1 MEEVK
6 YMVDNN
12 ATDPK
17 NEDNAVIDR
26 QTAETATETST
37 ETKAET
43 ATETQ
48 VETKPETSSEA
59 NDEPQVE
66 TAAATASEP
75 STSPLFLPRLLFFL
89 LLLPAIILI
98 CFFWG
103 CSLISILT
111 AFSAFFILFYVG
123 GNYCFP
129 LILSWT
135 YLPVDPLIAPY
146 FEQFKQL
153 TPEWKALLCLL
164 TALLA
169 AALSC
174 SFFNIAQ
181 IIGQKIKD
189 KWYSLSR

>member
-1 MEEVK
+1 
-6 YMVDNN
+6 MVDNN
-12 ATDPK
+12 VTDPK

-43 ATETQ
+43 VTETQ
-48 VETKPETSSEA
+48 VETKPETSSE
-59 NDEPQVE
+59 
-66 TAAATASEP
+66 P
-75 STSPLFLPRLLFFL
+75 STSSLFLPRLLFFL
-89 LLLPAIILI
+89 LLLPAVLLI

-103 CSLISILT
+103 CNLISILT

-129 LILSWT
+129 LILSWD
-135 YLPVDPLIAPY
+135 YLPIDPIIAPY

-153 TPEWKALLCLL
+153 APEWKALICLL

-174 SFFNIAQ
+174 TFFNIAQ

>member
-1 MEEVK
+1 
-6 YMVDNN
+6 MVDNN
-12 ATDPK
+12 VTDPK
-17 NEDNAVIDR
+17 NKDNAVIDR

-43 ATETQ
+43 VTETQ
-48 VETKPETSSEA
+48 VETKPETSSE
-59 NDEPQVE
+59 
-66 TAAATASEP
+66 P
-75 STSPLFLPRLLFFL
+75 STSSLFLPRLLFFL
-89 LLLPAIILI
+89 LLLPAVLLI

-103 CSLISILT
+103 CNLISILT

-129 LILSWT
+129 LILSWD
-135 YLPVDPLIAPY
+135 YLPIDPIIAPY

-153 TPEWKALLCLL
+153 APEWKALICLL

-174 SFFNIAQ
+174 TFFNIAQ

>member
-1 MEEVK
+1 
-6 YMVDNN
+6 MVDNN
-12 ATDPK
+12 VTDPK
-17 NEDNAVIDR
+17 NEDNAVVDL

-48 VETKPETSSEA
+48 VETKPETSSE
-59 NDEPQVE
+59 
-66 TAAATASEP
+66 P
-75 STSPLFLPRLLFFL
+75 STSSLFLPRLLFFL
-89 LLLPAIILI
+89 LLLPAILLI

-103 CSLISILT
+103 CNLISILT

-129 LILSWT
+129 LILSWD
-135 YLPVDPLIAPY
+135 YLPIDPIIAPY

-153 TPEWKALLCLL
+153 APEWKALICLL

-174 SFFNIAQ
+174 TFFNIAQ

>member
-12 ATDPK
+12 VTDPK

-26 QTAETATETST
+26 QTTETATETST

-48 VETKPETSSEA
+48 VETKPETSSEPTA
-59 NDEPQVE
+59 EPQVE
-66 TAAATASEP
+66 TATASASEP

-89 LLLPAIILI
+89 LLLPAILLI

-153 TPEWKALLCLL
+153 TPEWKALICLL

>member
-1 MEEVK
+1 
-6 YMVDNN
+6 MVDNN
-12 ATDPK
+12 VTDPK
-17 NEDNAVIDR
+17 NEDNAVVDR

-48 VETKPETSSEA
+48 VETKPETSSE
-59 NDEPQVE
+59 
-66 TAAATASEP
+66 P

-89 LLLPAIILI
+89 LLLPAILLI

-135 YLPVDPLIAPY
+135 YLPIDPVLAPY

>member
-12 ATDPK
+12 VTDPK

-26 QTAETATETST
+26 QTTETATETST

-43 ATETQ
+43 ATEAQ
-48 VETKPETSSEA
+48 VETESKTNA
-59 NDEPQVE
+59 EPQVE
-66 TAAATASEP
+66 TAAASASEP
-75 STSPLFLPRLLFFL
+75 SSSSLFLPRLLFFL
-89 LLLPAIILI
+89 LLLPAILLI

>member
-1 MEEVK
+1 
-6 YMVDNN
+6 MVDNN
-12 ATDPK
+12 VTDPK

-26 QTAETATETST
+26 QTTETATETST

-48 VETKPETSSEA
+48 VETKPETSSE
-59 NDEPQVE
+59 
-66 TAAATASEP
+66 P
-75 STSPLFLPRLLFFL
+75 STSSLFLPRLLFFL
-89 LLLPAIILI
+89 LLLPAILLI

-153 TPEWKALLCLL
+153 APEWKALICLL

-174 SFFNIAQ
+174 TFFNIAQ

>member
-1 MEEVK
+1 MIEEVK
-6 YMVDNN
+6 HMVDNN
-12 ATDPK
+12 VTDPK
-17 NEDNAVIDR
+17 NEDNAVVDR

-48 VETKPETSSEA
+48 VETKPETSSE
-59 NDEPQVE
+59 
-66 TAAATASEP
+66 P

-89 LLLPAIILI
+89 LLLPAILLI

-135 YLPVDPLIAPY
+135 YLPIDPVLAPY

>member
-12 ATDPK
+12 VTDPK

-26 QTAETATETST
+26 QTAETVTETST

-66 TAAATASEP
+66 TAAASASEP
-75 STSPLFLPRLLFFL
+75 STSSLFLPRLLFFL
-89 LLLPAIILI
+89 LLLPAILLI

-153 TPEWKALLCLL
+153 TPEWKALICLL

>member
-1 MEEVK
+1 MIEEVK

-12 ATDPK
+12 VTDPR

-48 VETKPETSSEA
+48 VETKPETSSE
-59 NDEPQVE
+59 
-66 TAAATASEP
+66 P
-75 STSPLFLPRLLFFL
+75 STSSLFLPRLLFFL
-89 LLLPAIILI
+89 LLLPAILLI

-103 CSLISILT
+103 CNLISILT

-129 LILSWT
+129 LILSWD
-135 YLPVDPLIAPY
+135 YLPIDPIIAPY

-153 TPEWKALLCLL
+153 APEWKALICLL

-174 SFFNIAQ
+174 TFFNIAQ

>member
-12 ATDPK
+12 VTDPK

-26 QTAETATETST
+26 QTTETATETST

-75 STSPLFLPRLLFFL
+75 STSSLFLPRLLFFL
-89 LLLPAIILI
+89 LLLPAILLI

-153 TPEWKALLCLL
+153 TPEWKALICLL

>member
-1 MEEVK
+1 
-6 YMVDNN
+6 MVDNN
-12 ATDPK
+12 VTDPK

-66 TAAATASEP
+66 TAAAAASEP
-75 STSPLFLPRLLFFL
+75 STSSLFLPRLLFFL
-89 LLLPAIILI
+89 LLLPAILLI

-129 LILSWT
+129 LILSWN
-135 YLPVDPLIAPY
+135 YLPIDPIIAPY

>member
-1 MEEVK
+1 
-6 YMVDNN
+6 MVDNN
-12 ATDPK
+12 VTDPR

-66 TAAATASEP
+66 TAAASASEP
-75 STSPLFLPRLLFFL
+75 STSSLFLPRLLFFL
-89 LLLPAIILI
+89 LLLPAILLI

-153 TPEWKALLCLL
+153 TPEWKALICLL

>member
-1 MEEVK
+1 MIEEVK

-12 ATDPK
+12 VTDPK

-48 VETKPETSSEA
+48 VETKPETSSE
-59 NDEPQVE
+59 
-66 TAAATASEP
+66 P
-75 STSPLFLPRLLFFL
+75 STSSLFLPRLLFFL
-89 LLLPAIILI
+89 LLLPAILLI

-103 CSLISILT
+103 CNLISILT

-129 LILSWT
+129 LILSWD
-135 YLPVDPLIAPY
+135 YLPIDPIIAPY

-153 TPEWKALLCLL
+153 APEWKALICLL

-174 SFFNIAQ
+174 TFFNIAQ

>member
-1 MEEVK
+1 MIEEVK
-6 YMVDNN
+6 HMVDNN
-12 ATDPK
+12 VTDPK

-43 ATETQ
+43 VTETQ
-48 VETKPETSSEA
+48 VETKPETSSE
-59 NDEPQVE
+59 
-66 TAAATASEP
+66 P
-75 STSPLFLPRLLFFL
+75 STSSLFLPRLLFFL
-89 LLLPAIILI
+89 LLLPAVLLI

-103 CSLISILT
+103 CNLISILT

-129 LILSWT
+129 LILSWD
-135 YLPVDPLIAPY
+135 YLPIDPIIAPY

-153 TPEWKALLCLL
+153 APEWKALICLL

-174 SFFNIAQ
+174 TFFNIAQ

>member
-1 MEEVK
+1 
-6 YMVDNN
+6 MVDNN
-12 ATDPK
+12 VTDPK

-26 QTAETATETST
+26 QTTETATETST

-48 VETKPETSSEA
+48 VETKPETSSE
-59 NDEPQVE
+59 
-66 TAAATASEP
+66 P
-75 STSPLFLPRLLFFL
+75 STSSLFLPRLLFFL
-89 LLLPAIILI
+89 LLLPAILLI

-135 YLPVDPLIAPY
+135 YLPIDPVLAPY

-153 TPEWKALLCLL
+153 TPEWKALICLL

-174 SFFNIAQ
+174 SFFNIVQ

>member
-1 MEEVK
+1 
-6 YMVDNN
+6 MVDNN
-12 ATDPK
+12 VTDPR

-48 VETKPETSSEA
+48 VETKPETI
-59 NDEPQVE
+59 
-66 TAAATASEP
+66 SEP
-75 STSPLFLPRLLFFL
+75 STSSLFLPRLLFFL
-89 LLLPAIILI
+89 LLLPAILLI

-103 CSLISILT
+103 CNLISILT

-129 LILSWT
+129 LILSWD
-135 YLPVDPLIAPY
+135 YLPIDPIIAPY

-153 TPEWKALLCLL
+153 APEWKALICLL

-174 SFFNIAQ
+174 TFFNIAQ

>member
-12 ATDPK
+12 VTDPK

-26 QTAETATETST
+26 QTTETATETST

-66 TAAATASEP
+66 TAAAAASEP
-75 STSPLFLPRLLFFL
+75 STSALFLPRLLFFL
-89 LLLPAIILI
+89 LLLPAILLI

-153 TPEWKALLCLL
+153 TPEWKALICLL